1 LGNTEESGVMVGH
14 GTKSTGPKKANSNND
29 GHPLCLF
36 CLAEIDK
43 PRKVTGGG
51 RVSFCNICIEQL
63 ENKGLLKRNEAGT
76 IELIKPLLDVI
87 GEF

>member
-1 LGNTEESGVMVGH
+1 MVDH
-14 GTKSTGPKKANSNND
+14 GTESIGPKEASSKNN

-36 CLAEIDK
+36 CLVEIDK

-63 ENKGLLKRNEAGT
+63 EKKGLLVMNEDGT
-76 IELIKPLLDVI
+76 IELTKPLLEVI

>member
-1 LGNTEESGVMVGH
+1 M
-14 GTKSTGPKKANSNND
+14 
-29 GHPLCLF
+29 
-36 CLAEIDK
+36 EIDK
-43 PRKVTGGG
+43 PKKLTGGG

-63 ENKGLLKRNEAGT
+63 EKKGFLIRNEDGT

>member
-1 LGNTEESGVMVGH
+1 MEV
-14 GTKSTGPKKANSNND
+14 
-29 GHPLCLF
+29 
-36 CLAEIDK
+36 DK
-43 PRKVTGGG
+43 PRKVAGGG

-63 ENKGLLKRNEAGT
+63 ENKGLLIRNEDGT

>member
-1 LGNTEESGVMVGH
+1 MADH
-14 GTKSTGPKKANSNND
+14 GTKSTGPKGTNSNNN

-36 CLAEIDK
+36 CLVKIDK

-51 RVSFCNICIEQL
+51 RVSFCNVCIEQL
-63 ENKGLLKRNEAGT
+63 EKKGLLIRNEDGT